1 MLVWLMQYPLAK
13 RKINVGKP
21 KLDGK
26 EDVMKT
32 MKVLISMAVGSASV
46 AYAAAGTQGEGTG
59 ILAYFFVGFFAL
71 IIVTQLV
78 PAMILFF
85 GMVKGLFSS
94 SEKTSVKVD

>member
-1 MLVWLMQYPLAK
+1 MLANQAVN
-13 RKINVGKP
+13 R
-21 KLDGK
+21 K
-26 EDVMKT
+26 EDDMKT
-32 MKVLISMAVGSASV
+32 LKMLISMAVGSASV
-46 AYAAAGTQGEGTG
+46 AFAATGTQGENAG

>member
-1 MLVWLMQYPLAK
+1 MADALYPCQEE
-13 RKINVGKP
+13 RT
-21 KLDGK
+21 DGDEFRVNCK

-32 MKVLISMAVGSASV
+32 MKMLISMVVGSASAV
-46 AYAAAGTQGEGTG
+46 YAATGVQGEGAG

-85 GMVKGLFSS
+85 GMVKGLFTKA
-94 SEKTSVKVD
+94 EKTSVKVD

>member
-1 MLVWLMQYPLAK
+1 
-13 RKINVGKP
+13 
-21 KLDGK
+21 
-26 EDVMKT
+26 MKT
-32 MKVLISMAVGSASV
+32 MKMLISMVIGSASAV
-46 AYAAAGTQGEGTG
+46 YAASGVQSEDAG

-94 SEKTSVKVD
+94 SEKTSVKID

>member
-1 MLVWLMQYPLAK
+1 
-13 RKINVGKP
+13 
-21 KLDGK
+21 
-26 EDVMKT
+26 MKT
-32 MKVLISMAVGSASV
+32 MKMLVSMVAGSTSA
-46 AYAAAGTQGEGTG
+46 AYAATATQGEGAG

-94 SEKTSVKVD
+94 SEKTSVKAD

>member
-1 MLVWLMQYPLAK
+1 
-13 RKINVGKP
+13 
-21 KLDGK
+21 
-26 EDVMKT
+26 MKT
-32 MKVLISMAVGSASV
+32 MKVLISMVVGSASA
-46 AYAAAGTQGEGTG
+46 AYAATGMQSEGAG

>member
-1 MLVWLMQYPLAK
+1 MADAVSLCQEENK
-13 RKINVGKP
+13 RWQVKV
-21 KLDGK
+21 DGK

-32 MKVLISMAVGSASV
+32 MKVLISMVAGSASV
-46 AYAAAGTQGEGTG
+46 AYAAAGTQSEGTG

-85 GMVKGLFSS
+85 GMVKGLFSA

>member
-1 MLVWLMQYPLAK
+1 
-13 RKINVGKP
+13 
-21 KLDGK
+21 
-26 EDVMKT
+26 MKT
-32 MKVLISMAVGSASV
+32 MKMLISMVAGSVSAV
-46 AYAAAGTQGEGTG
+46 YAATGTQGEGAG

-94 SEKTSVKVD
+94 SEKTSVNID

>member
-1 MLVWLMQYPLAK
+1 
-13 RKINVGKP
+13 
-21 KLDGK
+21 
-26 EDVMKT
+26 MKT
-32 MKVLISMAVGSASV
+32 MKMLISMVAGSASV
-46 AYAAAGTQGEGTG
+46 AYATTGMQGEGAG

-94 SEKTSVKVD
+94 AEKTSVKVD

>member
-1 MLVWLMQYPLAK
+1 
-13 RKINVGKP
+13 
-21 KLDGK
+21 
-26 EDVMKT
+26 MKT
-32 MKVLISMAVGSASV
+32 MKMLIAMAVGSASA
-46 AYAAAGTQGEGTG
+46 AYAATGMQGEDAG

-94 SEKTSVKVD
+94 AEKTSAKVD